1 MKLDKFDREILRV
14 LQQDATVSMAELSQK
29 VGLSHTP
36 CWRRVKR
43 MEAEEIIVGKVT
55 LLNSKKLNLGV
66 SVFIFVTLKNHD
78 GHSLIDFEQAVQS
91 IDEIV
96 ECHTTSGE
104 KDYLLKVVV
113 ESIEEYE
120 NLLKSKLTH
129 LPLVDHLSST
139 FALKQV
145 KNTTELPI
153 KMQ

>member
-14 LQQDATVSMAELSQK
+14 LQLNATISMADLSQQ

-43 MEAEEIIVGKVT
+43 LEAEGIILRKVT
-55 LLNSKKLNLGV
+55 LLNGKKLNLGV
-66 SVFIFVTLKNHD
+66 SVFIYVSLRNHD
-78 GHSLIDFEQAVQS
+78 GDSLTDFETAVQS
-91 IDEIV
+91 VDEIV

-104 KDYLLKVVV
+104 KDYLLKVIV

-120 NLLKSKLTH
+120 YLLKSKLTH
-129 LPLVDHLSST
+129 LPCVDHLSST

-145 KNTTELPI
+145 KNTTALPI
-153 KMQ
+153 KNQ

>member
-14 LQQDATVSMAELSQK
+14 LQRDATVSMADLSQI

-36 CWRRVKR
+36 CWRRVKKL
-43 MEAEEIIVGKVT
+43 ESAGIIQRKVT
-55 LLNSKKLNLGV
+55 ILNNKLLNLGV
-66 SVFIFVTLKNHD
+66 SVFIYVTLKNHD
-78 GHSLIDFEQAVQS
+78 TDSLNGFEEAVQD

-96 ECHTTSGE
+96 ECHTTSGD
-104 KDYLLKVVV
+104 KDYLLKVIV

-120 NLLKSKLTH
+120 QLLKSKLTH
-129 LPLVDHLSST
+129 LPFVDHLSST

-153 KMQ
+153 KAQ